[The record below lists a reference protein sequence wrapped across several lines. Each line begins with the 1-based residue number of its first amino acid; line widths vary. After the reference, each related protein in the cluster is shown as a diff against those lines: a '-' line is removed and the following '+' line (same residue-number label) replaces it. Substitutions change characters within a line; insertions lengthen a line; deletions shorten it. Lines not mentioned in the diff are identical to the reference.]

1 MVAAVCGRK
10 ERDAMLR
17 KDRKQSGI
25 TSLFLRM
32 LLWSTLLWVV
42 LLCVTLGLTLH
53 FALSTLQDE
62 IECDLISTSSSLA
75 KSDMVRQALKD
86 GYCSEEVIDYLDLLV
101 AQTQDLDIVTIADTN
116 SIRLYHVVHDRIGEA
131 FVGGDQ
137 GPALEGETYLSDAV
151 GTLGFQHRSFTPVLD
166 EAGAVI
172 GFVVTSTTMDRL
184 DTLRWEIVRTYLHL
198 ALALTLAT
206 LTLSAGLSLLI
217 RRVLHGFSPEQLV
230 HSYLT
235 QNEVLNNL
243 EEGVISIDS
252 QGVIQLVNQA
262 AEEMLGRQATLLE
275 GRLLDDFI
283 SAEDGGSLLEQA
295 GETLT
300 TSHPNI
306 LSTCI
311 PLTKNDTR
319 TGSTLILRDKS
330 ETMREAEQLNGTRHI
345 ISALR
350 ANSHEFMNKLHV
362 ISGLLQMNKA
372 EEALSYIGDVSALQS
387 QTIDPILQRI
397 HNPNVA
403 ALLLGKV
410 NNAREMDIQLTLL
423 NNSYLPQH
431 SRFLSTADLITVV
444 GNLLENAMEAIN
456 VQHHGSLRSVV
467 LQITEDEGCLV
478 LMVTDTGSG
487 ITPQVMAHMYETGFS
502 TKSSDGRGVGMSLI
516 QDIVTRCD
524 ASIEVDSE
532 PGSGTTFTLIFSTP
546 REDRRK

>member
-1 MVAAVCGRK
+1 MAGNK
-10 ERDAMLR
+10 
-17 KDRKQSGI
+17 RKQGGI

-32 LLWSTLLWVV
+32 LLWCTVVWVILLG
-42 LLCVTLGLTLH
+42 VTMGLTIH
-53 FALSTLQDE
+53 FALSTLENE

-75 KSDMVRQALKD
+75 QSDMVRQALEA
-86 GYCSEEVIDYLDLLV
+86 GYCSPEMIDYLDLLV
-101 AQTQDLDIVTIADTN
+101 RQTQDLDIVTIADTD
-116 SIRLYHVVHDRIGEA
+116 SIRLYHVVHSRIGQH
-131 FVGGDQ
+131 FVGGDE
-137 GPALEGETYLSDAV
+137 GPVLEGKSYLSDAV
-151 GTLGFQHRSFTPVLD
+151 GTLGFQHRSFSPVLD
-166 EAGAVI
+166 EGGEVI

-184 DTLRWEIVRTYLHL
+184 DTLRGDIVRSYLKL
-198 ALALTLAT
+198 AAALTLAT
-206 LTLSAGLSLLI
+206 LTLSAALSLLI
-217 RRVLHGFSPEQLV
+217 RRVLHGFSPEELM

-235 QNEVLNNL
+235 QNELLNNL
-243 EEGVISIDS
+243 EEGVVSTDR
-252 QGVIQLVNQA
+252 QGVIQLVNRA
-262 AEEMLGRQATLLE
+262 AEEMLGRQAQLLE
-275 GRLLDDFI
+275 GHPLDSFL
-283 SAEDGGSLLEQA
+283 SAEDGGSLLEKT
-295 GETLT
+295 GETLA

-311 PLTKNDTR
+311 PLEKNGAR

-372 EEALSYIGDVSALQS
+372 EEALRYIGALSARQS

-403 ALLLGKV
+403 ALLLGKET
-410 NNAREMDIQLTLL
+410 NAREMDIQLTLL

-444 GNLLENAMEAIN
+444 GNLLENAMEAVN
-456 VQHHGSLRSVV
+456 VQRQGNLRSVV

-487 ITPQVMAHMYETGFS
+487 ITPQVMEHMYEAGFS
-502 TKSSDGRGVGMSLI
+502 TKASDGRGVGMALI
-516 QDIVTRCD
+516 QGIVTRCD

-546 REDRRK
+546 REDRRT

>member
-1 MVAAVCGRK
+1 MFHK
-10 ERDAMLR
+10 M
-17 KDRKQSGI
+17 RKQGGV
-25 TSLFLRM
+25 TSLFFQM

-42 LLCVTLGLTLH
+42 LLGITLALTLH
-53 FALSTLQDE
+53 FSLSTLQGQ
-62 IECDLISTSSSLA
+62 IEDLLTATSSSLA
-75 KSDMVRQALKD
+75 QSAMVRQALEE
-86 GYCSEEVIDYLDLLV
+86 GACSEELIDYLDLLV
-101 AQTQDLDIVTIADTN
+101 AQTSDLDIVTIANTD
-116 SIRLYHVVHDRIGEA
+116 SIRLYHVVHSRIGET

-137 GPALEGETYLSDAV
+137 GPALEGESYISDAV
-151 GTLGFQHRSFTPVLD
+151 GTLGYQHRSFSPVLD
-166 EAGAVI
+166 EEGTVI

-184 DTLRWEIVRTYLHL
+184 ENLRQEIIETYLNL
-198 ALALTLAT
+198 LVLLMLVT
-206 LTLSAGLSLLI
+206 LTLSISFSLLL

-230 HSYLT
+230 HNYLT

-243 EEGVISIDS
+243 EEGVVSIDS
-252 QGVIQLVNQA
+252 QGTIQLVNRA
-262 AEEMLGRQATLLE
+262 AEEMLGRQAALLT
-275 GRLLDDFI
+275 GQPLDTFI
-283 SAEDGGSLLEQA
+283 SAGTGESLLDRA
-295 GETLT
+295 GENMT
-300 TSHPNI
+300 TSYPNI

-311 PLTKNDTR
+311 PLEKNGTR

-372 EEALSYIGDVSALQS
+372 EEALDYIGTVSAVQA
-387 QTIDPILQRI
+387 QTIDPVLQRI

-403 ALLLGKV
+403 ALLLGKF

-431 SRFLSTADLITVV
+431 SRFLTTADLITVT
-444 GNLLENAMEAIN
+444 GNLLENAMEAVN
-456 VQHHGSLRSVV
+456 VQHRGSLRSVV

-478 LMVTDTGSG
+478 LIVSDTGSG
-487 ITPQVMAHMYETGFS
+487 ITPQVMERMYEAGFS
-502 TKSSDGRGVGMSLI
+502 TKAQDGRGVGMALI
-516 QDIVTRCD
+516 HQIVDRCG

-532 PGSGTTFTLIFSTP
+532 PGSGTTFTLIFDRP